1 MNLYLAGDHGGFF
14 LKEHLTNYLA
24 QKNIAFQD
32 LGTKGNEKVDYPDIA
47 KLLVT
52 RLLTKTTKGSGII
65 YFRCLLFPNL
75 GKQYFF
81 ELSNLLNV
89 LLKKNPRGLQLGI
102 DSL

>member
-52 RLLTKTTKGSGII
+52 EVLKNKTNKGILICGSGLGVTIAANRFSGIRACLCHDHYTAKIPESII
-65 YFRCLLFPNL
+65 ILMY
-75 GKQYFF
+75 
-81 ELSNLLNV
+81 
-89 LLKKNPRGLQLGI
+89 
-102 DSL
+102 

>member
-52 RLLTKTTKGSGII
+52 EVLKNKTNKGILICGKLGVTIAANRFSGI
-65 YFRCLLFPNL
+65 RACLCH
-75 GKQYFF
+75 
-81 ELSNLLNV
+81 ELHSKNV
-89 LLKKNPRGLQLGI
+89 PKAQ
-102 DSL
+102 

>member
-47 KLLVT
+47 KLFISP
-52 RLLTKTTKGSGII
+52 KII
-65 YFRCLLFPNL
+65 ICLIF
-75 GKQYFF
+75 QDFCH
-81 ELSNLLNV
+81 
-89 LLKKNPRGLQLGI
+89 
-102 DSL
+102 